1 MGMFMTMLEYF
12 SYYSAHAVKPLYCT
26 QLQIAAPYWTWNKN
40 NIHWFYTIYGL
51 NRNIN
56 TAVSDTVPANAL
68 LFIENCK

>member
-12 SYYSAHAVKPLYCT
+12 SYYSAVEPLYCT
-26 QLQIAAPYWTWNKN
+26 QLQIAAPYWTLNKN
-40 NIHWFYTIYGL
+40 NIHWFYTIYGM
-51 NRNIN
+51 NGNIN